1 MPRYVTADEG
11 KLRQVLMNLL
21 GNAVK
26 FTEQGRVVLRVH
38 TASPPLGS
46 GQTPSV
52 WVRFQVEDTGPG
64 IPADE
69 DLADLRSPPS
79 CSRALA
85 SKRRREPAWGWRSA
99 SSSCA

>member
-1 MPRYVTADEG
+1 MPRFVTADEG

-52 WVRFQVEDTGPG
+52 WVRFEVEDTGPG
-64 IPADE
+64 IPPTRWN
-69 DLADLRSPPS
+69 RSSYPL
-79 CSRALA
+79 CS
-85 SKRRREPAWGWRSA
+85 PAWSAAAEGTGLGCPSA
-99 SSSCA
+99 SNLCA